1 MLNLALNA
9 RDAMAEG
16 GRLSISSANVKLNA
30 GEIADLLAGQASE
43 AAMLEPGQPGAP
55 GDYVVL
61 SVSDTGTGMSA
72 AVLAQVFDPFFTT
85 KDVGQGSGLGLS
97 MVYGFAR
104 QSGGFA
110 EVESVPGR
118 GTTVRLY
125 LPRASAPAP
134 GVRDHLSQVVRGHG
148 ETVLLLED
156 AQEVREL
163 AIDMLEDLGYQV
175 LAAADSAEA
184 GALLA
189 ENPGFDLLLTDVLL
203 PGGRSGPD
211 FAATARRHHPA
222 LKVLLMSGYPAES
235 LAGHAG
241 GLIRDTPLLRKPFEK
256 SILAKAVRNALD
268 DGEGLGATE

>member
-1 MLNLALNA
+1 M
-9 RDAMAEG
+9 AMG
-16 GRLSISSANVKLNA
+16 GRLSISSANVNLNA
-30 GEIADLLAGQASE
+30 GDIADLLAGQASE
-43 AAMLEPGQPGAP
+43 IAMLEPGQPGGP

-61 SVSDTGTGMSA
+61 SVSDTGTGMSPA
-72 AVLAQVFDPFFTT
+72 ALAHVFEPFFTT

-104 QSGGFA
+104 QSGGFT
-110 EVESVPGR
+110 EIESVPDR

-125 LPRASAPAP
+125 LPRASAPASD
-134 GVRDHLSQVVRGHG
+134 VRDPVSQVVRGHG

-156 AQEVREL
+156 AQDVREL
-163 AIDMLEDLGYQV
+163 TIDLLEDLGYQV
-175 LAAADSAEA
+175 LAAADATEA

-241 GLIRDTPLLRKPFEK
+241 SLIRDTPLLRKPFEK
-256 SILAKAVRNALD
+256 SILARAVRNALD
-268 DGEGLGATE
+268 SGESTSITV